1 MSGKHQ
7 TSSGFRIVSLPSG
20 GVPKR
25 IVFETMLHA
34 AESGDPTLPQGWE
47 IEWQWRNNPK
57 QELRHDS
64 FQNVISQSRPG
75 FWQLMAMRIRKE
87 IERLGIPQPPP
98 AEVREAAESEIEE
111 IEELQEEFLEERR
124 ERESKRRKRR
134 KAKRRRKA
142 VPRRKRKAPK
152 RRSIRKVS
160 KLRGKKA
167 KDRRLRKR

>member
-25 IVFETMLHA
+25 IVLETMLHA
-34 AESGDPTLPQGWE
+34 AESGNPTLPQGWE

-57 QELRHDS
+57 QKLRHDS

-87 IERLGIPQPPP
+87 IERLGVPQPPP

-111 IEELQEEFLEERR
+111 IEELQEELLEERR
-124 ERESKRRKRR
+124 EREAKKRKQLKTKRHRKAVSRRKRR
-134 KAKRRRKA
+134 IRKRRKKEKIW
-142 VPRRKRKAPK
+142 VP
-152 RRSIRKVS
+152 
-160 KLRGKKA
+160 
-167 KDRRLRKR
+167 